1 MNGLFYLKKYQCFVL
16 KIFGFFCVFGEYTN
30 FKIFDVIIDITD
42 SIVYLEPE
50 VVSNEIWSDISSIY
64 KKYFEHVVTLI
75 AKTGN

>member
-16 KIFGFFCVFGEYTN
+16 KIFVFFCVFGEYTN

-50 VVSNEIWSDISSIY
+50 VVSNEI
-64 KKYFEHVVTLI
+64 
-75 AKTGN
+75 